1 MRSRLKTGTQY
12 TCRSQRG
19 DIICS
24 SFRRVIRFLSLLY
37 GGSDIFSD
45 NTETDQTINQDLS
58 YEKETSL
65 MKGVMSVCQ
74 DIVYGVSKRKT

>member
-1 MRSRLKTGTQY
+1 MQQFLK
-12 TCRSQRG
+12 S
-19 DIICS
+19 
-24 SFRRVIRFLSLLY
+24 FLSLLY

-65 MKGVMSVCQ
+65 MKRVMLVCR
-74 DIVYGVSKRKT
+74 DIVYGVSKGKYRPKHYVVGFAAHQISNRNKN